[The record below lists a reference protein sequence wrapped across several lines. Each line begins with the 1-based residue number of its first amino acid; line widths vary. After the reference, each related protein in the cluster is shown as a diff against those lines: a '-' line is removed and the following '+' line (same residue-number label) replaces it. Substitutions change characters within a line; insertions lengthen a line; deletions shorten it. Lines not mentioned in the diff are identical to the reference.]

1 MRCIPGITIVDIT
14 DGTMLKSIVMDV
26 SEPGRLMY
34 IRMPRGMKLK
44 RVYGS
49 GTKFEYGKAMQLKE
63 GSDITI
69 VAAGLMVARALEA
82 AERLEEN
89 GVSVEVIDAFTI
101 KPFDA
106 DLVCSSV
113 AKTGALLC
121 CENHRVIGGLC
132 SAAAEAIAQME
143 SHAFTGLLLLGTDLG
158 KLARQTICQRHMALR

>member
-26 SEPGRLMY
+26 SEPDRLMY

-89 GVSVEVIDAFTI
+89 GVSVEVIRCLYHQAFRRRSRLLQRGKDRGAPLLR
-101 KPFDA
+101 KPSCYRRPLF
-106 DLVCSSV
+106 CGGGSNS
-113 AKTGALLC
+113 AKWSPMRLRDC
-121 CENHRVIGGLC
+121 CCWGPIWGSWPGRLFVKGIWP
-132 SAAAEAIAQME
+132 
-143 SHAFTGLLLLGTDLG
+143 
-158 KLARQTICQRHMALR
+158 